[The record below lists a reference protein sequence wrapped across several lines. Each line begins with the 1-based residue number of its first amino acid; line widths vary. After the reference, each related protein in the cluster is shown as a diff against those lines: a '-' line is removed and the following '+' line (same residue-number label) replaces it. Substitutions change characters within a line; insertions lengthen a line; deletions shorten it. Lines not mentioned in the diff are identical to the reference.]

1 MLFFW
6 YCLPKTVGLESLPN
20 LLLRKLNDFAD
31 FARIL
36 VLMCFLSDNLACEP
50 RFQVRAYE
58 TFRIGRP
65 TLLG

>member
-6 YCLPKTVGLESLPN
+6 HCLPKTVSLEGLSN
-20 LLLRKLNDFAD
+20 LLLRKVEDFAD

-50 RFQVRAYE
+50 RFQVGAYE
-58 TFRIGRP
+58 TFRNR
-65 TLLG
+65 